1 MKVKKYDYLSED
13 AKNIRASVFIQEQGF
28 EREFDA
34 VDDVACQIVMYEDD
48 NQPIATCRVFE
59 DSQQNQF
66 VLGRLAVMKDYR
78 GKNIG
83 SKMLQEAEN
92 IVLKEGGTSIILHAQ
107 CRVKEFYERMGYVA
121 FGKIEEDEG
130 CPHIWMKKELN
141 SVER

>member
-28 EREFDA
+28 QREFDA
-34 VDDVACQIVMYEDD
+34 VDDVACQIVMYEND

-121 FGKIEEDEG
+121 FGEIEEDEG
-130 CPHIWMKKELN
+130 CPHIWMKKELS